1 MSGVDKTMDIRE
13 TFLKLDKQ
21 FTSYGGLEP
30 RGITRLLYSEE
41 WRQAVSALQDIFKE
55 NGLEVSSD
63 AVGNVS
69 GRLIG
74 SELPDE
80 TIMSGSHI
88 DTVAE
93 GGHLDGQFG
102 ILCALIATLYL
113 KEKYGQ
119 PKRTLEVLSI
129 AEEEG
134 SRFPY
139 TFCRVKNFFQPRT
152 KADVTV
158 MTHGQCIKFVD
169 AMRDSGFASQ
179 TDE

>member
-1 MSGVDKTMDIRE
+1 MDIRE
-13 TFLKLDKQ
+13 TFLELDKQ

-41 WRQAVSALQDIFKE
+41 WREAVNALQAIFKE

-74 SELPDE
+74 SEKPDE

-88 DTVAE
+88 DTVTE

-102 ILCALIATLYL
+102 VLSALVATLYL

-139 TFCRVKNFFQPRT
+139 TFWGVKNFFNLQNND
-152 KADVTV
+152 DVKISCDGEGINLST
-158 MTHGQCIKFVD
+158 Q
-169 AMRDSGFASQ
+169 
-179 TDE
+179 